1 VHIKGTEVSG
11 MRTCCRKC
19 VWVNASSLVHNKQNR
34 CSNKPL
40 CLHVFTCLYMLAY
53 ARVLSASTIQSGR
66 RSLRRLHGLCVC
78 VRVCVCVKF
87 CVSARIPASH
97 FCAHD
102 YSHMYLRARP
112 KCVQRAL
119 VEKTLNLLNIGST
132 KRYSTSAL
140 RTRIKR
146 LSRGLSRL
154 KLCKCTL

>member
-1 VHIKGTEVSG
+1 MH
-11 MRTCCRKC
+11 R
-19 VWVNASSLVHNKQNR
+19 VWCTTNKIVVQTNPCACMFSR
-34 CSNKPL
+34 VCT
-40 CLHVFTCLYMLAY
+40 CLHMPGYCLPLPFNQA
-53 ARVLSASTIQSGR
+53 V
-66 RSLRRLHGLCVC
+66 GLCAGYT
-78 VRVCVCVKF
+78 VCVCVYVCACACKF